1 MDFGNLIFIG
11 TIVMVLF
18 IFVFAFLAE
27 RKKWSID
34 PNLYTVFGV
43 LGTFMGI
50 FIGLYNFDVENIETG
65 VPELLQGLRMAFAT
79 SIAGMLTSI
88 IIKLKRHRQAAKEG
102 LSAEGATIDTLADLL
117 NESNELS
124 KTLHESNTKGFESI
138 VRSLSGD
145 EEGTLL
151 TQLQKMRTSFLD
163 KNDELINEFKAFA
176 ETQAENNSKAL
187 IEALEEVIREFNVKI
202 TEQFGDNFKQLNEA
216 VGRMLEWQQFYA
228 DQIQDLITQFKFAS
242 DAMTKNKETLETMIT
257 KYNEGLNVTKE
268 LENILTAYSAYNK
281 DLQDNIETFSAISD
295 KAKEAIP
302 SLENKVIELTE
313 GIAKSIESSNASVE
327 KSIEGNN
334 EQIKVLLT
342 NISHTVNESSA
353 SMHQSVLEQ
362 TTKFNTVLAEGMV
375 EIDKNL
381 AESLSKS
388 LQSLGNQMASISNK
402 FADDYTPLAERLR
415 DVLNIVENK

>member
-1 MDFGNLIFIG
+1 MEFGNLIFFG
-11 TIVMVLF
+11 TIVMVSF

-50 FIGLYNFDVENIETG
+50 FIGLYNFDVKNIETG

-281 DLQDNIETFSAISD
+281 DLQDNLETFSAISD

-342 NISHTVNESSA
+342 NISQTVNESSA

>member
-27 RKKWSID
+27 RKKWWID

-124 KTLHESNTKGFESI
+124 KTIHESNTKGFESI

>member
-1 MDFGNLIFIG
+1 MEFGNLIFFG
-11 TIVMVLF
+11 TIVMVSF

-27 RKKWSID
+27 RKKWWID

-43 LGTFMGI
+43 LGTFIGI

-124 KTLHESNTKGFESI
+124 KTIHESNTKGFESI

>member
-27 RKKWSID
+27 RKKWWID

-43 LGTFMGI
+43 LGTFIGI

-124 KTLHESNTKGFESI
+124 KTIHESNTKGFESI

-242 DAMTKNKETLETMIT
+242 DAMSKNKETLETMIT

>member
-1 MDFGNLIFIG
+1 MDFANLIFIG

-27 RKKWSID
+27 RKKWWID

-124 KTLHESNTKGFESI
+124 KTIHESNTKGFESI

-242 DAMTKNKETLETMIT
+242 DAMSKNKETLETMIT

-342 NISHTVNESSA
+342 NISQTVNESSA